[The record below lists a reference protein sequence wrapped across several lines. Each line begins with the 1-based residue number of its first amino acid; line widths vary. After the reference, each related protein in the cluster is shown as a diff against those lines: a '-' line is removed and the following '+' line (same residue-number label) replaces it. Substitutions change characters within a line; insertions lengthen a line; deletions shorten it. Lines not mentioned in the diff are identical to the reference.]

1 MVEVVI
7 SQKQARAL
15 AQLIYRDIHKY
26 CEDHREEYE
35 AFLREDQ
42 KGAGQN
48 AILIMPYQ
56 QIDKEHYP
64 QLYKN
69 KRQRVVLSAIGT
81 GREQGAHLRDLH
93 RATGFGERSVRK
105 VIEDIRRAGVVVCNS
120 LDGYFFPETLD
131 ELRLYVRQEER
142 RGRSTFYT
150 LGSARRLLQELEE
163 VETGD
168 EEA

>member
-1 MVEVVI
+1 MQWP
-7 SQKQARAL
+7 QKS
-15 AQLIYRDIHKY
+15 
-26 CEDHREEYE
+26 
-35 AFLREDQ
+35 
-42 KGAGQN
+42 
-48 AILIMPYQ
+48 
-56 QIDKEHYP
+56 KEHYP

-120 LDGYFFPETLD
+120 LDGYFFPETPD

-142 RGRSTFYT
+142 RGRTTFYT

-163 VETGD
+163 AETGN

>member
-1 MVEVVI
+1 
-7 SQKQARAL
+7 
-15 AQLIYRDIHKY
+15 
-26 CEDHREEYE
+26 
-35 AFLREDQ
+35 
-42 KGAGQN
+42 
-48 AILIMPYQ
+48 MPYQ

-142 RGRSTFYT
+142 PQHVLHFGF
-150 LGSARRLLQELEE
+150 GAAAAARAGGADGQ
-163 VETGD
+163 
-168 EEA
+168 

>member
-1 MVEVVI
+1 
-7 SQKQARAL
+7 
-15 AQLIYRDIHKY
+15 
-26 CEDHREEYE
+26 
-35 AFLREDQ
+35 
-42 KGAGQN
+42 
-48 AILIMPYQ
+48 MPYQ

-120 LDGYFFPETLD
+120 LDGYFFPKRWT
-131 ELRLYVRQEER
+131 
-142 RGRSTFYT
+142 S
-150 LGSARRLLQELEE
+150 
-163 VETGD
+163 
-168 EEA
+168 

>member
-1 MVEVVI
+1 
-7 SQKQARAL
+7 
-15 AQLIYRDIHKY
+15 
-26 CEDHREEYE
+26 
-35 AFLREDQ
+35 
-42 KGAGQN
+42 
-48 AILIMPYQ
+48 MPYQ
-56 QIDKEHYP
+56 QIDKKHYP

-131 ELRLYVRQEER
+131 ELRLYVRQEARPQHVLRFGFGAAAAARAGGGGNR
-142 RGRSTFYT
+142 R
-150 LGSARRLLQELEE
+150 
-163 VETGD
+163 
-168 EEA
+168 

>member
-1 MVEVVI
+1 
-7 SQKQARAL
+7 
-15 AQLIYRDIHKY
+15 
-26 CEDHREEYE
+26 
-35 AFLREDQ
+35 
-42 KGAGQN
+42 
-48 AILIMPYQ
+48 MPYQ

-81 GREQGAHLRDLH
+81 GREQGAH

>member
-1 MVEVVI
+1 
-7 SQKQARAL
+7 
-15 AQLIYRDIHKY
+15 
-26 CEDHREEYE
+26 
-35 AFLREDQ
+35 
-42 KGAGQN
+42 
-48 AILIMPYQ
+48 MPYQ

-131 ELRLYVRQEER
+131 ELRP
-142 RGRSTFYT
+142 STRLCLMHAWT
-150 LGSARRLLQELEE
+150 IAASRAAVSA
-163 VETGD
+163 
-168 EEA
+168 A

>member
-1 MVEVVI
+1 
-7 SQKQARAL
+7 
-15 AQLIYRDIHKY
+15 
-26 CEDHREEYE
+26 
-35 AFLREDQ
+35 
-42 KGAGQN
+42 
-48 AILIMPYQ
+48 MPYQ

-105 VIEDIRRAGVVVCNS
+105 VIEDIRRAGVVV
-120 LDGYFFPETLD
+120 
-131 ELRLYVRQEER
+131 VRQEER

-163 VETGD
+163 LTGN
-168 EEA
+168 EEREEV

>member
-1 MVEVVI
+1 L
-7 SQKQARAL
+7 SSARNRRERL
-15 AQLIYRDIHKY
+15 HSWFTETFTNTVKIIEKSMRLSWGKIRKERD
-26 CEDHREEYE
+26 R
-35 AFLREDQ
+35 
-42 KGAGQN
+42 
-48 AILIMPYQ
+48 MPYQ

-163 VETGD
+163 LTGN
-168 EEA
+168 EELEEV

>member
-1 MVEVVI
+1 
-7 SQKQARAL
+7 
-15 AQLIYRDIHKY
+15 
-26 CEDHREEYE
+26 
-35 AFLREDQ
+35 
-42 KGAGQN
+42 
-48 AILIMPYQ
+48 MPYQ

-81 GREQGAHLRDLH
+81 GREQGAQLRDLH

-150 LGSARRLLQELEE
+150 LGSARRQLQELEE
-163 VETGD
+163 LTGN
-168 EEA
+168 EELEEV

>member
-1 MVEVVI
+1 
-7 SQKQARAL
+7 
-15 AQLIYRDIHKY
+15 
-26 CEDHREEYE
+26 
-35 AFLREDQ
+35 
-42 KGAGQN
+42 
-48 AILIMPYQ
+48 MPYQ

-93 RATGFGERSVRK
+93 RATGF
-105 VIEDIRRAGVVVCNS
+105 EDIRRAGVVVCNS

-163 VETGD
+163 AETGN

>member
-1 MVEVVI
+1 
-7 SQKQARAL
+7 
-15 AQLIYRDIHKY
+15 
-26 CEDHREEYE
+26 
-35 AFLREDQ
+35 
-42 KGAGQN
+42 
-48 AILIMPYQ
+48 MPYQ

-93 RATGFGERSVRK
+93 RATGFGARSVRK

-131 ELRLYVRQEER
+131 KLRLYVRQEER

-150 LGSARRLLQELEE
+150 LGSAQRLLQELEE
-163 VETGD
+163 VADD
-168 EEA
+168 EEREEV

>member
-1 MVEVVI
+1 M
-7 SQKQARAL
+7 A
-15 AQLIYRDIHKY
+15 
-26 CEDHREEYE
+26 
-35 AFLREDQ
+35 
-42 KGAGQN
+42 
-48 AILIMPYQ
+48 YQ
-56 QIDKEHYP
+56 QINEEHFP
-64 QLYKN
+64 HLYKN
-69 KRQRVVLSAIGT
+69 KQQRVVLSAIGT
-81 GREQGAHLRDLH
+81 GREQGAHLRDIH
-93 RATGFGERSVRK
+93 RATGFGERTVRK

-163 VETGD
+163 VETGN

>member
-1 MVEVVI
+1 
-7 SQKQARAL
+7 
-15 AQLIYRDIHKY
+15 
-26 CEDHREEYE
+26 
-35 AFLREDQ
+35 
-42 KGAGQN
+42 
-48 AILIMPYQ
+48 MPYQ

-93 RATGFGERSVRK
+93 RTTGFGERSVRK

-150 LGSARRLLQELEE
+150 LGSARQLLQELEKL
-163 VETGD
+163 TDD
-168 EEA
+168 EEREEV